1 MYNLLTL
8 LFCYITEKKMFIPN
22 KTLTDLLQV
31 LTILP
36 LFLWGEGMGLVIES
50 LCMRPK
56 RAQQK
61 KKISL
66 SFFLTIF

>member
-36 LFLWGEGMGLVIES
+36 LLSNQIFKGAS
-50 LCMRPK
+50 LGRGDGGGH
-56 RAQQK
+56 
-61 KKISL
+61 
-66 SFFLTIF
+66 